1 MSSVS
6 FTKTHED
13 DLAEIAA
20 LARGVDERAK
30 ECLGELEGIE
40 AAQRKALGRGAYPPL
55 IAFVH
60 IPKTAGAAVVTMF
73 VAAYSRRGTHD
84 TGNYVSGPEK
94 VMRKVA
100 RRPGGWE
107 RLQRQGVR
115 VAVGHTPFGMY
126 WGNIP
131 SDTRYITFL
140 REPVDR
146 VLSHYYRHIHLPGMS
161 DAERGTRAKRAGS
174 LEEALV
180 DMRLPQLRNLCTRFL
195 CSHPTME
202 DLPYSAVEEAKENL
216 RRFAFVG
223 IQERFDESIVL
234 LQRKLGLGLLPYQ
247 RRHVSGTTNRPS
259 IDAISDRERAVIEE
273 HNQLDSE
280 LYAFGL
286 ELFEEAITGADEGLE
301 ADVELLRAAAEGA
314 REEHQSAVEAARA
327 WLDQELPAGSK
338 EPTRSVISRAEAAGL
353 SRAALTEA
361 RKELLVHRAEDGD
374 GTRSFARPS
383 GASLSAVEDAKTW
396 LDRELPA
403 GATELRTAL
412 IERGEAAGHTPQAL
426 NRAKKLLSANKVRGD
441 DGQWVWARPARVR

>member
-223 IQERFDESIVL
+223 IQERFDESLVL
-234 LQRKLGLGLLPYQ
+234 LQRTLGLGVAPY
-247 RRHVSGTTNRPS
+247 RDRHVS
-259 IDAISDRERAVIEE
+259 SDRPAVDEITKDERALIEE
-273 HNQLDSE
+273 YNQLDTE
-280 LYAFGL
+280 LYRFGL
-286 ELFEEAITGADEGLE
+286 GLFEDAVGAAANEGFAADVEALRASSADANEEAIQN
-301 ADVELLRAAAEGA
+301 A
-314 REEHQSAVEAARA
+314 R
-327 WLDQELPAGSK
+327 D
-338 EPTRSVISRAEAAGL
+338 
-353 SRAALTEA
+353 
-361 RKELLVHRAEDGD
+361 
-374 GTRSFARPS
+374 
-383 GASLSAVEDAKTW
+383 W
-396 LDRELPA
+396 LDRELPLGTTRLA
-403 GATELRTAL
+403 VELRLAAK
-412 IERGEAAGHTPQAL
+412 AAGIAVPALTQAL
-426 NRAKKLLSANKVRGD
+426 QVASVKKEPR
-441 DGQWVWARPARVR
+441 DGRKAFTRVSEPQ